1 MKLWIKISL
10 ICVAALLLIVGTC
23 NTILIVVSKDNILN
37 LTVNSALTEQKNL
50 QASFSGMVSYYSDY
64 NMDAAAK
71 RSMAKYCFA
80 RFSGNT
86 SVLVSGNDTIYSNIS
101 LSPEKILPLTSIN
114 KQEHYIGEINGR
126 NILIAGEKVMLL
138 SNEYSVYTVQDITAV
153 YNSIDK
159 MILEFGLVSFVCIVL
174 GITLI
179 VFLTRFATRPLKSL
193 GNTARCI
200 SKGDYNERVK
210 ISTRDEVGALA
221 GDFNAMAE
229 AVQLHINE
237 LKENSERQLL
247 FIGGITHEFKTPLT
261 SVIGHSE
268 TLLYTKMPEEIVQ
281 NSLMHIH
288 EQCKWLER
296 LTQKLLRL
304 ITLQEQI
311 ALKEG
316 SVCELLKA
324 VKNSTEETLRQREIT
339 LQTSCDN
346 RQLMMDT
353 DLMLSLLI
361 NLVDNAAKASKPGQ
375 SVEINAY
382 NNVLEVTDHGIGIP
396 KEEISRITEPFYM
409 VDCSRNKLKG
419 GSGLGLA
426 LVKRIADAHGAQ
438 IAVES
443 ILGQGTTV
451 RITFPVYK

>member
-1 MKLWIKISL
+1 MRLWLKISL

-37 LTVNSALTEQKNL
+37 LTQNSALTEQKNL
-50 QASFSGMVSYYSDY
+50 QASFSGMVTYYSND
-64 NMDAAAK
+64 NMDDAAK
-71 RSMAKYCFA
+71 RSMVKYCFA

-86 SVLVSGNDTIYSNIS
+86 SVLVSGNDTVYSGIS
-101 LSPEKILPLTSIN
+101 LSPGEILPLTSIN
-114 KQEHYIGEINGR
+114 IQEHYMGEIDGR
-126 NILIAGEKVMLL
+126 DILIVGEKVSLL
-138 SNEYSVYTVQDITAV
+138 SNEYSVYTVQDITSV
-153 YNSIDK
+153 YDSIDK
-159 MILEFGLVSFVCIVL
+159 MIWEFGLVSFVCILL

-193 GNTARCI
+193 GNTARRI
-200 SKGDYNERVK
+200 AKGDYDERAGIYTK
-210 ISTRDEVGALA
+210 DEVGALA
-221 GDFNAMAE
+221 QDFNVMAE
-229 AVQLHINE
+229 AIQSHINE
-237 LKENSERQLL
+237 LKENSERQML
-247 FIGGITHEFKTPLT
+247 FIGSITHEFKTPLT

-268 TLLYTKMPEEIVQ
+268 TLLYTKMPEIIVQ

-288 EQCKWLER
+288 EQCEWLER

-311 ALKEG
+311 DLKEG
-316 SVCELLKA
+316 SVCELLES
-324 VKNSTEETLRQREIT
+324 VKGSMEETLRQREIT
-339 LQTSCDN
+339 LRTTCDN
-346 RQLMMDT
+346 SQLLMDA

-375 SVEINAY
+375 SVEIHAY

-409 VDCSRNKLKG
+409 VDRSRNKLKG

-451 RITFPVYK
+451 KITFPVYK

>member
-1 MKLWIKISL
+1 VRLWQKNSL
-10 ICVAALLLIVGTC
+10 ICIVALLLIVGTC

-37 LTVNSALTEQKNL
+37 LTQNSALTELNNL
-50 QASFSGMVSYYSDY
+50 KASFSGMVTYYSDD

-80 RFSGNT
+80 RFSGST

-114 KQEHYIGEINGR
+114 KQEHYMGEIDGR
-126 NILIAGEKVMLL
+126 NILIAGEKVTLL
-138 SNEYSVYTVQDITAV
+138 SNEYSVYTVQDITSV
-153 YNSIDK
+153 YDSIDK
-159 MILEFGLVSFVCIVL
+159 MIWEFGLVSFACIVL

-179 VFLTRFATRPLKSL
+179 VFLTRFATKPLKSL
-193 GNTARCI
+193 GNTAKCI
-200 SKGDYNERVK
+200 AKGDYGERAK
-210 ISTRDEVGALA
+210 ICTNDEIGELA
-221 GDFNAMAE
+221 QDFNVMAE
-229 AVQLHINE
+229 AVQSNINE
-237 LKENSERQLL
+237 LKENAERQLL
-247 FIGGITHEFKTPLT
+247 FIGSITHEFKTPLT

-268 TLLYTKMPEEIVQ
+268 TLLYTKMPEDIVQ
-281 NSLMHIH
+281 NSLTHIH

-311 ALKEG
+311 DLEEG
-316 SVCELLKA
+316 FVCDLLAA
-324 VKNSTEETLRQREIT
+324 VKSGTEETLRQREIT
-339 LQTSCDN
+339 LQTACDN
-346 RQLMMDT
+346 SQLLMDT

-375 SVEINAY
+375 SVRIKSY
-382 NNVLEVTDHGIGIP
+382 KNVIEVTDYGIGIP

-409 VDCSRNKLKG
+409 VDRSRNKLKG

-426 LVKRIADAHGAQ
+426 LVQRIADAHGAQ

-451 RITFPVYK
+451 KITFPVYK

>member
-1 MKLWIKISL
+1 MKLWLKISL
-10 ICVAALLLIVGTC
+10 ICIGALLLIVGTC
-23 NTILIVVSKDNILN
+23 NTILIVVSKDNIIH
-37 LTVNSALTEQKNL
+37 LTLNSALTEQNNL
-50 QASFSGMVSYYSDY
+50 QASFSGMVSYYSND

-71 RSMAKYCFA
+71 RSMAKYCFT

-114 KQEHYIGEINGR
+114 KQEHYMGEIDGR
-126 NILIAGEKVMLL
+126 NILIVGEKVTLL
-138 SNEYSVYTVQDITAV
+138 SNDYSVYTVQDITSV

-159 MILEFGLVSFVCIVL
+159 MIWEFGLVSFVCIVL
-174 GITLI
+174 GISLI
-179 VFLTRFATRPLKSL
+179 VFLVRFATRPLKSL
-193 GNTARCI
+193 GHTARRI
-200 SKGDYNERVK
+200 AKGDYGERAT

-221 GDFNAMAE
+221 QDFNVMAE
-229 AVQLHINE
+229 AVQSHINE

-247 FIGGITHEFKTPLT
+247 FIGGISHEFKTPLT

-268 TLLYTKMPEEIVQ
+268 TLLYTKMPEDIVQ
-281 NSLMHIH
+281 NSLTHIH

-311 ALKEG
+311 ELKEV
-316 SVCELLKA
+316 SVCELLAA
-324 VKNSTEETLRQREIT
+324 VKSSTEKTLRQREIT
-339 LQTSCDN
+339 LQTACDN
-346 RQLMMDT
+346 GALLMDF

-375 SVEINAY
+375 SVQINSY
-382 NNVLEVTDHGIGIP
+382 KNVIEVTDHGIGIP
-396 KEEISRITEPFYM
+396 NEEISRILEPFYM
-409 VDCSRNKLKG
+409 VDRSRNKRKG

-438 IAVES
+438 IDVES

-451 RITFPVYK
+451 RIIFPVNK